1 MDLGALPPEINS
13 ARMYAGP
20 GSGPMLAA
28 AAAWDGLA
36 GDLQSA
42 ANSYQSVISG
52 LTTGQWLGP
61 SSASMASAVA
71 PYVAWTAG
79 AGMQADEAAS
89 QARLAAGAYEAAFA
103 MTVPPQVVTQ
113 NRVQLASLIATN
125 FLGQNS
131 PAIAATEAE
140 YIEMWAQ
147 DAAAMYQYAATSA
160 QATTLNVFTDAPQVT
175 DTAGVAAQAS
185 TASSGTPTSSLAGL
199 MSSLSASLQGL
210 AMPTASSTGL
220 SGVLSELTGS
230 TSSLSLSSL
239 TSGISS
245 SDWITLAPSWLM
257 TSMTPLYGLSSVLGM
272 AQTLQGLSTA
282 AAADVGAAAA
292 DAAGAATD
300 VGAVGSGALGSM
312 GSMGDAAALGSLS
325 IPPSWASVIPTAQL
339 TSAGPLLQNGG
350 MGDLSHAAPPSLLGG
365 PMPRGANGAASAPGP
380 RYGQV
385 PTIMAQ
391 PPSAGY
397 GVTV

>member
-28 AAAWDGLA
+28 AAGWDALA
-36 GDLQSA
+36 TELHSA
-42 ANSYQSVISG
+42 AGSYQSVISG
-52 LTTGQWLGP
+52 LTTGPWLGP
-61 SSASMASAVA
+61 SSLSMASAVA
-71 PYVAWTAG
+71 PYVSWTAS
-79 AGMQADEAAS
+79 AGTQADQAAS
-89 QARLAAGAYEAAFA
+89 QAKLAAAAYEAAFA
-103 MTVPPQVVTQ
+103 MTVPPPVVTA
-113 NRVQLASLIATN
+113 NRVQLATLVATN

-140 YIEMWAQ
+140 YVEMWAQ

-160 QATTLNVFTDAPQVT
+160 EASTLNVFTPAPQVT
-175 DTAGVAAQAS
+175 DAAGVAAQA
-185 TASSGTPTSSLAGL
+185 TAVSNTAGSGTQAFSLTGL
-199 MSSLSASLQGL
+199 MSSLPAALQGL
-210 AMPTASSTGL
+210 ATPTASTTGL
-220 SGVLSELTGS
+220 SGVLSGL

-245 SDWITLAPSWLM
+245 SDWINILPSYLM

-282 AAADVGAAAA
+282 AAADVGAVAA

-300 VGAVGSGALGSM
+300 VGAVGEGALGNM
-312 GSMGDAAALGSLS
+312 GGAAALGSLS
-325 IPPSWASVIPTAQL
+325 IPPSWASVIPAGQL
-339 TSAGPLLQNGG
+339 TSAGGLLQNGG
-350 MGDLSHAAPPSLLGG
+350 MGALSHVPPPSLLGG
-365 PMPRGANGAASAPGP
+365 LPRAANGSASAPGP

-385 PTIMAQ
+385 LTVMAQ